1 MPTLKV
7 RPLLTSGNPRVATK
21 RKRVIAVLDTNVFVA
36 AYLSRNS
43 NSPTQEILARWLND
57 EFDLLYSVDLQ
68 AEIAEKFAAK
78 GVAQDATELLLA
90 AIAIRGLRV
99 EVPASAVVA
108 MISADP
114 DDDLVLAC
122 AVMGGATHL
131 VTYDPHFDVLGR
143 TYHGI
148 HIVDGLGFLGVLR
161 FESEKTKPQEDVN

>member
-1 MPTLKV
+1 MM
-7 RPLLTSGNPRVATK
+7 SGKLRLETEQ
-21 RKRVIAVLDTNVFVA
+21 KRVMAVLDTNVFVA
-36 AYLSRNS
+36 AYLSRNP

-78 GVAQDATELLLA
+78 GVAQEATELLLA
-90 AIAIRGLRV
+90 TLAIRGVQV
-99 EVPASAVVA
+99 EAPASAVVA
-108 MISADP
+108 IISADP

-122 AVMGGATHL
+122 AVVGGATHL

-143 TYHGI
+143 TYQGI

-161 FESEKTKPQEDVN
+161 SRPE